1 MLAYARDI
9 HRYFIREYGFKFE
22 LKLLKSMTFPS
33 YFIYNSTEIV
43 NYYYYDLA
51 YAASDLPAHDIKFGR
66 FAVIFTAY
74 D

>member
-22 LKLLKSMTFPS
+22 LKLLKWTFLS
-33 YFIYNSTEIV
+33 YFTYNSTEIV

-51 YAASDLPAHDIKFGR
+51 YTVSDLPAHDIEFGR